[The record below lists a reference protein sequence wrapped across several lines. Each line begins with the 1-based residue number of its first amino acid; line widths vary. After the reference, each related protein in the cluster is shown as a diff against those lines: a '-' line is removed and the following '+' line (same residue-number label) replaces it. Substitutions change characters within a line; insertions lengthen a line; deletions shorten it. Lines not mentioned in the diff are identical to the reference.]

1 MKPVTDLH
9 QLSGTLSTVLK
20 EAAKPFVLSAQFA
33 LLRRGTIKDR
43 EAAGRVAQLKG
54 PHANSFSALG
64 TVSSLPAGLTY
75 RHVKRMVATPTFR
88 AIAQELIAAV
98 IADAP
103 EHEKRLRDALYRR
116 LLDLYSD

>member
-1 MKPVTDLH
+1 
-9 QLSGTLSTVLK
+9 
-20 EAAKPFVLSAQFA
+20 
-33 LLRRGTIKDR
+33 
-43 EAAGRVAQLKG
+43 

-116 LLDLYSD
+116 LLDLYSDAAGPLDPDKRRELRDYFDALWTAIRRSCAGIAAELIKV